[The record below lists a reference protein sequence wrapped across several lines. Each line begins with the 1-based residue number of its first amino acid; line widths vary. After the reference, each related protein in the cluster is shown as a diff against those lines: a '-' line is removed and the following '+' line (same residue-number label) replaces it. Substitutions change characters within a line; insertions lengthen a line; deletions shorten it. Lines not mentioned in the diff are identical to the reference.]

1 VTKPFVTRELRARI
15 KALLRRGVHERSRG
29 TYSFNEVEVD
39 FERAELRKAG
49 QPVELTLI
57 EFRLL
62 SVFIR
67 SRGRVLTR
75 EQLLAGAWAPD
86 TLRRT
91 GWSTIISRICERRSS
106 PTLSIRDFYGMCVAW
121 VTDLMAKMLRKSDQ
135 LAIIVRHWFDMLFT
149 RATLIR
155 ARRALILTVLGTSAA
170 AALWPATATG
180 VDIEEKLEAA
190 IHREIVLGDLKGAMA
205 QYLSVIRESASK
217 PSVARALY
225 RYARCL
231 EKLQRRTDAYHGY
244 AQVVKDY
251 SDQPEAALA
260 RTRLAGWEFS
270 VSGPA
275 NLKFEQG
282 VPGKLPD
289 AWFVPALP
297 NDVDHWAQLRS
308 TGCMNHDSCAV
319 VLVPE
324 NAPVRAGNLMQSFN
338 AAAYRGKTV
347 RLAAWL
353 RLEATAPGDRGQMW
367 LSVDRVDEKKGFFDD
382 MSDRAVLSPEW
393 SFREIRAR
401 IDSDATLIQ
410 VLCHVDREGTRVG
423 R

>member
-1 VTKPFVTRELRARI
+1 MYA
-15 KALLRRGVHERSRG
+15 
-29 TYSFNEVEVD
+29 
-39 FERAELRKAG
+39 
-49 QPVELTLI
+49 
-57 EFRLL
+57 
-62 SVFIR
+62 
-67 SRGRVLTR
+67 
-75 EQLLAGAWAPD
+75 
-86 TLRRT
+86 
-91 GWSTIISRICERRSS
+91 
-106 PTLSIRDFYGMCVAW
+106 AW

-135 LAIIVRHWFDMLFT
+135 LAIIVRQWFDMLFT

-155 ARRALILTVLGTSAA
+155 ARRALILTVLGTSAT

-180 VDIEEKLEAA
+180 VDIEERLEAA
-190 IHREIVLGDLKGAMA
+190 IQWEIVLGDLKGAMA
-205 QYLSVIRESASK
+205 QYQAVIRESTSK

-231 EKLQRRTDAYHGY
+231 EKLQRRTEAYHAY
-244 AQVVKDY
+244 ARVVKEY
-251 SDQPEAALA
+251 SDQPEAALT

-282 VPGKLPD
+282 VTGKLPD

-297 NDVDHWAQLRS
+297 NDVDHWAQLQR
-308 TGCMNHDSCAV
+308 TGCMNHDNCAV

-347 RLAAWL
+347 RLTAWL
-353 RLEATAPGDRGQMW
+353 RLEPTGPEDRGQMW
-367 LSVDRVDEKKGFFDD
+367 LSVDRADDKKGFFDD

-401 IDSDATLIQ
+401 IDPDATFIKFG
-410 VLCHVDREGTRVG
+410 VMSIGRGRVWVDSVSFEVVREARLSQQ
-423 R
+423 